1 MPTINQL
8 SPIEV
13 SGGLNL
19 AVYSPDQGD
28 ARRIS
33 ITDLLAYF
41 TQAFE
46 SPTVATTVYTPT
58 TGFSIPVVSGA
69 SQWVLIQ
76 PASGLA
82 AGTVVLPLN
91 TSTSD
96 GTEVLVTSTQAI
108 TALAIGL
115 NGSSVAHGVPTT
127 LAANGYFKLR
137 FVSATNSWYRVG

>member
-1 MPTINQL
+1 MPTINRL
-8 SPIEV
+8 SPTEV

-41 TQAFE
+41 TKAFE

-58 TGFSIPVVSGA
+58 TGFSIPVVAGS
-69 SQWVLIQ
+69 SQWVLLQ

-82 AGTVVLPLN
+82 AGTVVLPMN

-108 TALAIGL
+108 TALAISL
-115 NGSSVAHGVPTT
+115 NGASVAHGVPTT

-137 FVSATNSWYRVG
+137 FVSATNSWYRVA